1 MKNTLYALAGLTLLS
16 LAGVSRAHH
25 SFPAVYDAKTRKTI
39 TGVVTQMLYQNPHAR
54 FYLRVKNDDGGEDI
68 WELETQNTS
77 FLRRGGWLPDSV
89 QPGDKLTVEGNV
101 AFKIDKRLY
110 VQVVT
115 QENGH
120 VLWVQDPAPLREEGY
135 LPAKPDEPAAPAK

>member
-1 MKNTLYALAGLTLLS
+1 MKGALGALVGFALLS
-16 LAGVSRAHH
+16 GAGALQAHH

-39 TGVVTQMLYQNPHAR
+39 SGVVTQMLYQNPHAR
-54 FYLRVKNDDGGEDI
+54 LYLRVTNADGSEDI

-77 FLRRGGWLPDSV
+77 FLRRGGWLPSSV
-89 QPGDKLTVEGNV
+89 QQGDRLTVEGNV
-101 AFKIDKRLY
+101 AFKIEKRLY
-110 VQVVT
+110 VQTVT

-135 LPAKPDEPAAPAK
+135 LPPSPK

>member
-1 MKNTLYALAGLTLLS
+1 MRRLLSAVAGLVLVSSAGLS
-16 LAGVSRAHH
+16 NAHH

-54 FYLRVKNDDGGEDI
+54 FYLRVTNDDGSEDI

-89 QPGDKLTVEGNV
+89 QPGDRLTVEGNV
-101 AFKIDKRLY
+101 AYKIEKRLY

-115 QENGH
+115 QADGH

-135 LPAKPDEPAAPAK
+135 VPEGAAPAK

>member
-1 MKNTLYALAGLTLLS
+1 MRATLWFVTLPLLAASGALH
-16 LAGVSRAHH
+16 AHH
-25 SFPAVYDAKTRKTI
+25 SFPAVYDAKVRKTI

-54 FYLRVKNDDGGEDI
+54 LYLRVKNDDGTEDI

-89 QPGDKLTVEGNV
+89 KPGDHLTIEGNV
-101 AFKIDKRLY
+101 AYKIEKRLY

-115 QENGH
+115 QDNGH

-135 LPAKPDEPAAPAK
+135 LPAESPKSSQ

>member
-1 MKNTLYALAGLTLLS
+1 MKSMRSAVAILALLASAGT
-16 LAGVSRAHH
+16 AHAHH

-54 FYLRVKNDDGGEDI
+54 FYLRVTNADGSEDL

-101 AFKIDKRLY
+101 AYKIDKRLY

-115 QENGH
+115 QADGH

-135 LPAKPDEPAAPAK
+135 LPPKPAEPAR

>member
-1 MKNTLYALAGLTLLS
+1 MKSMLCAVIGLALLS
-16 LAGVSRAHH
+16 FTYVSQAHH

-54 FYLRVKNDDGGEDI
+54 FYMRVANDDGGEDI

-89 QPGDKLTVEGNV
+89 QPGDRLTVEGNV

-115 QENGH
+115 QADGQ

-135 LPAKPDEPAAPAK
+135 LPPKPAEP

>member
-1 MKNTLYALAGLTLLS
+1 MKHLLCTLVGLTLLAA
-16 LAGVSRAHH
+16 AGASHAHH

-54 FYLRVKNDDGGEDI
+54 FYLRVKNDTGGEDI

-89 QPGDKLTVEGNV
+89 QPGDTLTVEGNV

-115 QENGH
+115 QADGH

-135 LPAKPDEPAAPAK
+135 LPPKPAEPAK

>member
-1 MKNTLYALAGLTLLS
+1 MKRMPNAVAILALLASAG
-16 LAGVSRAHH
+16 AAHAHH

-54 FYLRVKNDDGGEDI
+54 FYLRVTNADGSEDL

-101 AFKIDKRLY
+101 AYKIDKRLY

-115 QENGH
+115 QADGH

-135 LPAKPDEPAAPAK
+135 LPPKPAEPAR

>member
-1 MKNTLYALAGLTLLS
+1 MRGKLGFAILPLLAVSGALY
-16 LAGVSRAHH
+16 AHH
-25 SFPAVYDAKTRKTI
+25 SFPAVYDAKARKTI
-39 TGVVTQMLYQNPHAR
+39 SGVVTQMLYQNPHAR
-54 FYLRVKNDDGGEDI
+54 LYLRVTNDDGTEDI

-77 FLRRGGWLPDSV
+77 FLRRGGWLPNSV
-89 QPGDKLTVEGNV
+89 QPGDRLTIEGNV
-101 AFKIDKRLY
+101 AYKIEKRLY

-135 LPAKPDEPAAPAK
+135 QPTESPRSSK

>member
-1 MKNTLYALAGLTLLS
+1 MKATVGALLGLALLAG
-16 LAGVSRAHH
+16 AGALQAHH

-54 FYLRVKNDDGGEDI
+54 LYLRVTNADGADDL

-77 FLRRGGWLPDSV
+77 FLRRGGWLPNSV
-89 QPGDKLTVEGNV
+89 QQGDRLTVEGNV
-101 AFKIDKRLY
+101 AFKIEKRLY
-110 VQVVT
+110 VQIVT

-135 LPAKPDEPAAPAK
+135 LPPESK

>member
-1 MKNTLYALAGLTLLS
+1 MSRFCRTLIVALCASTAGAAL
-16 LAGVSRAHH
+16 AHH
-25 SFPAVYDAKTRKTI
+25 SFPAVYDAKQRKTV

-54 FYLRVKNDDGGEDI
+54 FYLRVTGGDGAEEI

-89 QPGDKLTVEGNV
+89 KPGDRLTVEGNV
-101 AFKIDKRLY
+101 AYKIDKRLY

-115 QENGH
+115 EENGH

-135 LPAKPDEPAAPAK
+135 DPTSSSPTRPAK

>member
-1 MKNTLYALAGLTLLS
+1 MKGTLGALVGFALLS
-16 LAGVSRAHH
+16 GAGALQAHH

-54 FYLRVKNDDGGEDI
+54 LYLRVTNADGTDDI

-77 FLRRGGWLPDSV
+77 FLRRGGWLPSSV
-89 QPGDKLTVEGNV
+89 QQGDRLTVEGNV
-101 AFKIDKRLY
+101 AFKIEKRLY
-110 VQVVT
+110 VQIVT

-135 LPAKPDEPAAPAK
+135 LPPTPAEPAK